1 MKMGAKRHS
10 TEFKKQVI
18 KEALETGNSSL
29 VGRKHNISPS
39 IVARW
44 VKEIKPD
51 PMKELTNK
59 VLQRTPGLSET
70 LKESKQIEE
79 QNLKLKKLI
88 GEKELEIDILRDLL
102 KKTKIPLPPR

>member
-1 MKMGAKRHS
+1 MGVRKHS
-10 TEFKKQVI
+10 EEFKKQVV

-44 VKEIKPD
+44 VRAEKPD
-51 PMKELTNK
+51 PIKNMTRKALQASPDLINDPKEVK
-59 VLQRTPGLSET
+59 
-70 LKESKQIEE
+70 KAID
-79 QNLKLKKLI
+79 QNGQLKKLL
-88 GEKELEIDILRDLL
+88 GEKELEIEILRELL

>member
-1 MKMGAKRHS
+1 MGAKRHS
-10 TEFKKQVI
+10 NEFKKQVI

-44 VKEIKPD
+44 VKESKPD
-51 PMKELTNK
+51 PMKEMINK
-59 VLQRTPGLSET
+59 ALQKAPGLNET

-102 KKTKIPLPPR
+102 KKTKTPLPPR